1 MKVNITKVRAEAAVH
16 FDISGSVLAGT
27 IKAGAP
33 KVVTRYE
40 IESPEDPAKVAAMLR
55 TEADRREIDDRD
67 AKFPHAIDERI
78 ASITLAALA
87 MHEHERDFG
96 IQRTVVD
103 GGERAFE
110 HAA

>member
-1 MKVNITKVRAEAAVH
+1 MMKVNVTKVRAEAAVH

-55 TEADRREIDDRD
+55 N
-67 AKFPHAIDERI
+67 AKNGCWVRAAVANPTPFEE
-78 ASITLAALA
+78 TLTLN
-87 MHEHERDFG
+87 G
-96 IQRTVVD
+96 N
-103 GGERAFE
+103 AFVLD
-110 HAA
+110 

>member
-1 MKVNITKVRAEAAVH
+1 MMKVNVTKVRAEAAVH

-55 TEADRREIDDRD
+55 N
-67 AKFPHAIDERI
+67 AKNGCWVRAAIANPTPFEE
-78 ASITLAALA
+78 TLTLN
-87 MHEHERDFG
+87 G
-96 IQRTVVD
+96 K
-103 GGERAFE
+103 AFVLD
-110 HAA
+110 